1 MTKCTEKGCRSLKTT
16 CQECGR
22 TISTAELENLYS
34 GDVVIEKMAEM
45 EESLLAT
52 LEDISLRSTD
62 CVIKRIDI
70 LENSFR
76 VEFRRL
82 YHTHEYFEDNTIRI
96 NSVINELKTLIAKLS
111 EKPVPS
117 PWHMSK

>member
-1 MTKCTEKGCRSLKTT
+1 MTKCQERGCRSLKTT
-16 CQECGR
+16 CQDCGR

-34 GDVVIEKMAEM
+34 GDVVIEKICEM
-45 EESLLAT
+45 
-52 LEDISLRSTD
+52 
-62 CVIKRIDI
+62 
-70 LENSFR
+70 ENSFR

-117 PWHMSK
+117 PWHVSK